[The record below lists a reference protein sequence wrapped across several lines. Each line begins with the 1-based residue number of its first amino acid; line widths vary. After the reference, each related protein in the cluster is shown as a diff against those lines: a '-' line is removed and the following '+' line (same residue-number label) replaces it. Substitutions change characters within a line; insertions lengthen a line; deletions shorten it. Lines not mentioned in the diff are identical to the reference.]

1 MQAAH
6 RLRRWSRYWRIAISP
21 PQCFKYETRAFGP
34 PGHLLGITAMRLSFS
49 ALLLSTALATGLGA
63 GALTV
68 FTPVVHAQAVTA
80 GEVDVDALLKLIPP
94 TAKATY
100 GSKSYDA
107 LTGITTV
114 RDLKIAD
121 AANEAQNFIAVQEL
135 GLRGLDLAAFQYVFD
150 FAKYGATL
158 DETFKQLFGDV
169 MVKNASVTMAGVNVA
184 SVEEISFGGV
194 QMKQLAAKPPGE
206 FGTADDE
213 KARSQFL
220 GAMLDSLITGEI
232 KMTNFTAEGE
242 GNKAS
247 VKGLVFGGI
256 NRGQFGA
263 STLDTFESVAE
274 GITTK
279 IASAKSDGADF
290 SKGIQWLLKAELP
303 PISPDALL
311 YFGAASVNGISY
323 DKDGTVFTIGSYTI
337 DPINFYW
344 LVPTSLKIGIN
355 DIYYKP
361 SAADASGGQEALT
374 ELGLDHIDMDLST
387 EWTFDVA
394 GGNASLKEWRI
405 AVADMFEAKLS
416 FDLTG
421 INLAQLIDPAT
432 TQSALFGVGISGAQ
446 FFFKNDGGFDKI
458 LAAAAKEE
466 NTTPDALKQQALD
479 QLTQIESG
487 MPQPDGT
494 VKPLTDRLKSIV
506 AAFKSFIQSP
516 GTLSIKVQPAAPI
529 TAATG
534 MGAMFDPMAA
544 ADTLGVTVEATPQ

>member
-1 MQAAH
+1 
-6 RLRRWSRYWRIAISP
+6 
-21 PQCFKYETRAFGP
+21 
-34 PGHLLGITAMRLSFS
+34 MRLSFS

-68 FTPVVHAQAVTA
+68 FTPVVQAQVAPA
-80 GEVDVDALLKLIPP
+80 GEVDVDALLKLLPP
-94 TAKATY
+94 NIKATY

-107 LTGITTV
+107 VTGITTV

-121 AANEAQNFIAVQEL
+121 AANESQNFLAIQEL
-135 GLRGLDLAAFQYVFD
+135 GLRGVDLAAFQYVFD
-150 FAKYGATL
+150 FAKYGAAP

-169 MVKNASVTMAGVNVA
+169 VVKNASVTEAGVNVS

-194 QMKQLAAKPPGE
+194 QMKQLAAKPPGQ
-206 FGTADDE
+206 FGAANDE
-213 KARSQFL
+213 KAGAQFF

-232 KMTNFTAEGE
+232 KLTNFTAEGE

-247 VKGLVFGGI
+247 VKSLVFGGI
-256 NRGQFGA
+256 NRGQVGPM
-263 STLDTFESVAE
+263 TVDTFESVAE

-290 SKGIQWLLKAELP
+290 TKGIPWLLKGELP
-303 PISPDALL
+303 PISPDGLL
-311 YFGAASVNGISY
+311 YFGASSVNGISY
-323 DKDGTVFTIGSYTI
+323 EKDGTAFTIGSYTV

-344 LVPTSLKIGIN
+344 LVPTSLKIAFN

-361 SAADASGGQEALT
+361 SAAEKSDGQEAMN
-374 ELGLDHIDMDLST
+374 ELGLDHLDMDLGV
-387 EWTFDVA
+387 EWSFDGA

-432 TQSALFGVGISGAQ
+432 TQSSLFGVGITGAQ

-516 GTLSIKVQPAAPI
+516 GTLTIKVQPAAPI

-534 MGAMFDPMAA
+534 MGAMFDPMTA

>member
-1 MQAAH
+1 
-6 RLRRWSRYWRIAISP
+6 
-21 PQCFKYETRAFGP
+21 
-34 PGHLLGITAMRLSFS
+34 MRLSFS

-150 FAKYGATL
+150 FAKYGATP

-194 QMKQLAAKPPGE
+194 QMKQLAAKPPGGATLGGDNTE
-206 FGTADDE
+206 GAKFFGA
-213 KARSQFL
+213 L
-220 GAMLDSLITGEI
+220 LDSVITGEV

-247 VKGLVFGGI
+247 VKSLVFGGI
-256 NRGQFGA
+256 NRGQFGP
-263 STLDTFESVAE
+263 STIDTFESIAE
-274 GITTK
+274 GLTTK

-290 SKGIQWLLKAELP
+290 TKGIPWLLKGELP
-303 PISPDALL
+303 PTGPDALL
-311 YFGAASVNGISY
+311 YFGAASVNGLSY
-323 DKDGTVFTIGSYTI
+323 DMAGTVVTIGSYTI

-344 LVPTSLKIGIN
+344 LVPASLKIGVN

-361 SAADASGGQEALT
+361 SAADGSGGQEGLA
-374 ELGLDHIDMDLST
+374 ELGLDHLDMDIGV
-387 EWTFDVA
+387 EWTFDGA